1 MRFKKVLLVN
11 PFYSSYRFS
20 IPVVPPGLGYLA
32 EFLSRNGVEVGVL
45 DMALGYGPEDLR
57 RRISDFKP
65 DLVGVSMMTCMYE
78 RIYSWMREVRSAFPD
93 LPIVVGGPHVS
104 SLRENVLKAC
114 EAVDFGVTLEGE
126 HTLLDLCQGKALGDI
141 KGLLYRDAG
150 EIRYTGMRG
159 FVEDL
164 DSLPWP
170 RYEAFELEKYGLGM
184 SIVTSRGCPYRC
196 VYCSCNVIG
205 KKYRTRTPVSVLEE
219 ISYWHAKG
227 FREFG
232 FQEDNPTGDMKR
244 MSSICDLLLENH
256 LEGLS
261 LMAGNGARADRVD
274 RPLLEKMRKAGFK
287 RLAFGIEAGNDRI
300 LKNLRKGEAMA
311 SMDVAVKDSCELGF
325 FVSLFFLVGSPGE
338 TPADVEDSIRF
349 SLKYPASDV
358 IFYNL
363 VPMPDTELA
372 AWVRE
377 HGRFLAEP
385 EVYLNQDPFPSLTN
399 DPVFET
405 PEFPREERV
414 RLLRRTKEVSREVR
428 RALISRRLTPV
439 TRLSGII
446 AYLYTRE
453 PVQRLDRA
461 LTANPWGRALVAG
474 VRNAA
479 RKAIY
484 G

>member
-32 EFLSRNGVEVGVL
+32 EFLSRNGVEVGIL
-45 DMALGYGPEDLR
+45 DMTLGYGPEDLR
-57 RRISDFKP
+57 KRIRDFGP
-65 DLVGVSMMTCMYE
+65 DLVGISMMTCMYE
-78 RIYSWMREVRSAFPD
+78 RIYSWMRDVRSSFSD
-93 LPIVVGGPHVS
+93 VPIVVGGPHVS
-104 SLRENVLKAC
+104 SLRETVLKAC

-126 HTLLDLCQGKALGDI
+126 HTLLELCQGKEPRDI

-150 EIRYTGMRG
+150 EVRYTGMRE
-159 FVEDL
+159 FIRDL

-170 RYEAFELEKYGLGM
+170 RYGAFELKKYGLGM
-184 SIVTSRGCPYRC
+184 SVVTSRGCPYRC

-205 KKYRTRTPVSVLEE
+205 KVYRTRSPGSVVDE
-219 ISYWHAKG
+219 ISYWHGLG
-227 FREFG
+227 FLEFS
-232 FQEDNPTGDMKR
+232 FQEDNPTGDMSR
-244 MSSICDLLLENH
+244 MAAICDLLIGKR

-261 LMAGNGARADRVD
+261 LMCGNGARADRVD
-274 RPLLEKMRKAGFK
+274 RPLLEKMRLAGFK
-287 RLAFGIEAGNDRI
+287 RLAFGIEAGNDRV
-300 LKNLRKGEAMA
+300 LKNLRKGSAMA
-311 SMDVAVKDSCELGF
+311 VMDRAVKDACDLGF

-338 TPADVEDSIRF
+338 TAEDVEDSIRF
-349 SLKYPASDV
+349 SLKHPASDV

-377 HGRFLAEP
+377 RGRFLAEP
-385 EVYLNQDPFPSLTN
+385 EVYLNLDPFPSLTN
-399 DPVFET
+399 EPVFET
-405 PEFPREERV
+405 PEFPREERT
-414 RLLRRTKEVSREVR
+414 RLLKRTKEVARLVR
-428 RALISRRLTPV
+428 RRIIERKLAPV
-439 TRLSGII
+439 TRFSGLI

-453 PVQRLDRA
+453 PVQRLDRF
-461 LTANPWGRALVAG
+461 LTSHPWSRAAVAG